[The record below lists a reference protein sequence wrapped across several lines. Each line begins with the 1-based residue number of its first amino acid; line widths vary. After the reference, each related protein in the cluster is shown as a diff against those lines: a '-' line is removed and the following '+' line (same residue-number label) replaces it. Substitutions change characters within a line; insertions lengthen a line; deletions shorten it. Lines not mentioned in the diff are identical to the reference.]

1 MRMQNMNEYDYTEDE
16 KLEQLEAIVQQNS
29 EQAMAEVKEMV
40 DEIVTELKELRKEGG
55 LYQADLSALTGIPQK
70 TISMVENLNDI
81 PKLYTLNRLAKA
93 YGYQVKIELVKEE

>member
-1 MRMQNMNEYDYTEDE
+1 MNEYDYTEDE

>member
-1 MRMQNMNEYDYTEDE
+1 MQNMNEYDYTEDE